1 MTYAATAVSCDA
13 LRLFQLVDD
22 RVLTSLMRG
31 SCGLSRTKVGGSGGG
46 GGGGGGAS
54 QAADGVRKF
63 QMGSVPD
70 RGGSE
75 FDIFY
80 FIGQFRVDSTR

>member
-1 MTYAATAVSCDA
+1 MTYPATAVSCDA
-13 LRLFQLVDD
+13 LRLLQLVDD

-31 SCGLSRTKVGGSGGG
+31 SCGISRKKVGGEGEGE
-46 GGGGGGAS
+46 GGGGAS
-54 QAADGVRKF
+54 QAAEGVRKF

-75 FDIFY
+75 LDVFY
-80 FIGQFRVDSTR
+80 FIGQCLVDSMR